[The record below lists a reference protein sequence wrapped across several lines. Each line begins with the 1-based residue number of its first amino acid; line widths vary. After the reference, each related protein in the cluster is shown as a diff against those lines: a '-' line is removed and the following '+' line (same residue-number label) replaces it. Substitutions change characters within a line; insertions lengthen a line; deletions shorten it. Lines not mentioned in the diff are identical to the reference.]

1 MDIDLQDIQN
11 IPNYKIFLV
20 LFLFLLSIIYRHGK
34 DLKSILG
41 WASSRIF
48 NNSNA
53 KIEELLKEIES
64 QKVAIENW
72 RQRLEEIQLYVKSN
86 QAAFENHAGI
96 LEHPSKIF
104 AESQKITFRFADRL
118 RISDSHKFPEFLRLL
133 EDRVRMIPF
142 ADQNLTLDLTGVES
156 FNSKS
161 LSALHEIFNRIGT
174 NNGIRLTLLFNKSNK
189 EHIRIA
195 NNFKKIESDLPT
207 DSAVA
212 CLIESKH
219 DNNTKPKS
227 KKRRGAQ

>member
-1 MDIDLQDIQN
+1 MNIDLQDLQN
-11 IPNYKIFLV
+11 ISDYRVILV
-20 LFLFLLSIIYRHGK
+20 SLLLLLSIVYRYGK
-34 DLKSILG
+34 DLNVIFS
-41 WASSRIF
+41 WASSKIF
-48 NNSNA
+48 NKSNA
-53 KIEELLKEIES
+53 KIEALLKEIETLL
-64 QKVAIENW
+64 KENESW

-86 QAAFENHAGI
+86 QATLENHTGI
-96 LEHPSKIF
+96 LEHPSKVF

-118 RISDSHKFPEFLRLL
+118 RVSDSHRFPDFLRLL

-174 NNGIRLTLLFNKSNK
+174 NNGIRLTLLFDKSNK
-189 EHIRIA
+189 EHVRIA

-219 DNNTKPKS
+219 ANNEKPKS
-227 KKRRGAQ
+227 KKRRGV